1 MSLSFAQDKLWYKDA
16 IFYEVY
22 VRGFYDSNQDGNGDL
37 AGLTS
42 KLDYL
47 QDLGVDCLWLM
58 PIYLSPLKDD
68 GYDISDFRRIHPTI
82 GTVEDFE
89 VLTRASHARGMRIIA
104 DLIVNHTSDQH
115 PWFQEAR
122 RDPNSPK
129 RDYYVWSDTDQKY
142 SDARVIFLDTELS
155 NWTWDPAAHQYYWHR
170 FFSHEP
176 DLNYDNPK
184 VRQEMLDI
192 MAFWLDRGIDGFRV
206 NAASYLFEREGTS
219 CENLPETHGFLKEM
233 RRFVDERYPGTLL
246 LAETNQWPSD
256 LLPYFSD
263 GNEFHMAF
271 NFPLMP
277 RLFMA
282 VQREDQRPI
291 VDIMSQ
297 MPEIPPTCQW
307 ATFLRNHGE
316 LTLEMVTDEERD
328 YMYTEYAKDPR
339 VRLNL
344 GIRRRFAPLMD
355 NSRRK
360 MELLY
365 SLLLTLP
372 GSPVLYYGDEIGMG
386 DNIYVGDR
394 NGVRTPLQWSGDRNA
409 GFSRADPSSLYQ
421 PINLDP
427 IYNFQA
433 VNVEAQLRSHSS
445 LLNMLKDR
453 NAQFEN
459 IARLK
464 KRDLKRGLS
473 VVSIDTKKKELLG
486 EFYRDGVI
494 DAQETIAVN
503 DYDFGS
509 AGSGVVIPHGIYDVG
524 LNRGYVHLNT
534 SHDTSELACDS
545 LCPSLTPG
553 GPATSSKRSRSG
565 CGPPGPA
572 LAGPGEWGY
581 APHTT
586 GEACAREPWL
596 TRARPGCGCW
606 GRSWRIG
613 CACAGGR
620 PRPKAGGPRMLPGPA
635 PPAPGQRDSLKSV
648 GQGTRIAQRL
658 SWFLGL
664 QVPLP
669 EVCQG

>member
-1 MSLSFAQDKLWYKDA
+1 
-16 IFYEVY
+16 
-22 VRGFYDSNQDGNGDL
+22 
-37 AGLTS
+37 
-42 KLDYL
+42 
-47 QDLGVDCLWLM
+47 
-58 PIYLSPLKDD
+58 
-68 GYDISDFRRIHPTI
+68 
-82 GTVEDFE
+82 
-89 VLTRASHARGMRIIA
+89 
-104 DLIVNHTSDQH
+104 
-115 PWFQEAR
+115 
-122 RDPNSPK
+122 
-129 RDYYVWSDTDQKY
+129 
-142 SDARVIFLDTELS
+142 
-155 NWTWDPAAHQYYWHR
+155 
-170 FFSHEP
+170 
-176 DLNYDNPK
+176 
-184 VRQEMLDI
+184 
-192 MAFWLDRGIDGFRV
+192 
-206 NAASYLFEREGTS
+206 
-219 CENLPETHGFLKEM
+219 
-233 RRFVDERYPGTLL
+233 
-246 LAETNQWPSD
+246 
-256 LLPYFSD
+256 
-263 GNEFHMAF
+263 
-271 NFPLMP
+271 
-277 RLFMA
+277 
-282 VQREDQRPI
+282 
-291 VDIMSQ
+291 
-297 MPEIPPTCQW
+297 
-307 ATFLRNHGE
+307 
-316 LTLEMVTDEERD
+316 
-328 YMYTEYAKDPR
+328 MYTEYAKDPR

-503 DYDFGS
+503 VYDFGS

-553 GPATSSKRSRSG
+553 GPPPRRRSG
-565 CGPPGPA
+565 RGAAVDPLGLRSLAPESGGTLLTHYRRGLRERA
-572 LAGPGEWGY
+572 LARGHGLAVVAG
-581 APHTT
+581 AVR
-586 GEACAREPWL
+586 GGLGA
-596 TRARPGCGCW
+596 RARGDARGQK
-606 GRSWRIG
+606 REVR
-613 CACAGGR
+613 ACYL
-620 PRPKAGGPRMLPGPA
+620 GPLLRHLDKEIP
-635 PPAPGQRDSLKSV
+635 
-648 GQGTRIAQRL
+648 
-658 SWFLGL
+658 
-664 QVPLP
+664 
-669 EVCQG
+669 